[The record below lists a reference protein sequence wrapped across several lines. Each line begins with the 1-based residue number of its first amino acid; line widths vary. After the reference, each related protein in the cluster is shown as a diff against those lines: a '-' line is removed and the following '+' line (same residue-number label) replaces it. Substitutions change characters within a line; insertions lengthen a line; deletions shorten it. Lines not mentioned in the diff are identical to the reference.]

1 MESGTRMHSERI
13 SPSDDPRGF
22 NLLKLF
28 WQGKIGPAFWTIT
41 GLISLTANV
50 ILIVILLLV
59 GKRLLAAKDLINE
72 HLIGGLYYN
81 FILMDRARIQTT
93 VEVSDTIPVKFDLP
107 VKTRTTVVLTEDT
120 QISGTRVNLA
130 TGGLTISNA
139 PADILLPAGT
149 ELPIAL
155 DITVPVDTSVPV
167 NLTVPVDI
175 PLNQTDLH
183 TPFIGLQQVISPY
196 YWQLASSPSTWQET
210 QLCGSGLDWFC
221 QWLTEA
227 Q

>member
-1 MESGTRMHSERI
+1 MESETGMHTERI
-13 SPSDDPRGF
+13 SPSDDQRGF
-22 NLLKLF
+22 RLLRIF

-41 GLISLTANV
+41 GLISLMVNV
-50 ILIVILLLV
+50 ILIVILLLIS
-59 GKRLLAAKDLINE
+59 KRLFAAKDLVNDQ
-72 HLIGGLYYN
+72 LIGGLYYN
-81 FILMDRARIQTT
+81 FVLMDRARIQTT
-93 VEVSDTIPVKFDLP
+93 VQVSDTIPVKFDLP
-107 VKTRTTVVLTEDT
+107 VKTQTTVVLTEDT

-149 ELPIAL
+149 QLPIAL

-183 TPFIGLQQVISPY
+183 APFVGLQEVISPY
-196 YWQLASSPSTWQET
+196 YWQLASSPNSWQET
-210 QLCGSGLDWFC
+210 GFCGSGLEWLC

-227 Q
+227 R